1 MTINAINANATTI
14 SKRDFIVLARTM
26 GYDVIERPHYKCLLK
41 TLQKQGIEY
50 SPNCM
55 GVKTG
60 HVSDAVFTWLLE
72 KWNDGGR
79 IKVHNTIKILVC
91 AEMHKEGRGLKM
103 SIVREVYSLTKK
115 YYMPQHQI
123 ETVAKAIKIATADE
137 RGLAD
142 YYGKFVA
149 NNIAKVKIAKKANL
163 TSTEIET
170 A

>member
-1 MTINAINANATTI
+1 MTINAINTNATTMTM
-14 SKRDFIVLARTM
+14 SKREFIILARTM
-26 GYDVIERPHYKCLLK
+26 GYDVVERPHHKCLLK
-41 TLQKQGIEY
+41 ALQKQGIEY

-60 HVSDAVFTWLLE
+60 HVSDAVFSFLLK

-79 IKVHNTIKILVC
+79 IRVHNTIKILVC

-103 SIVREVYSLTKK
+103 SIVKKVYSLAKG
-115 YYMPQHQI
+115 YYMPQYKI
-123 ETVAKAIKIATADE
+123 EAIAEAIKIATADE

-149 NNIAKVKIAKKANL
+149 SNLKSVKLTKKEA
-163 TSTEIET
+163 ET